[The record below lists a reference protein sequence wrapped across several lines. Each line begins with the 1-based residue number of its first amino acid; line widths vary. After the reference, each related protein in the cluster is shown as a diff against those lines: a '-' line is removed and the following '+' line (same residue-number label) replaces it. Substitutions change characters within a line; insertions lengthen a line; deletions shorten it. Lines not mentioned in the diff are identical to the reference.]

1 MSPMRVSE
9 FMLQLAKHL
18 QDARQ
23 VTESTTT
30 QYLQTLFKLN
40 GSEPFKTLAFLKN
53 TEAVQER
60 IDTYAP
66 STQGNQYVTIVS
78 ILGDYKTKPGYKK
91 AFSYYSERM
100 NEAHKEKNEKD
111 GSGVKTEKQSENW
124 VEWKEVQE
132 LLGSLQGKC
141 GDLAILKNITPQ
153 HFDCSLS
160 YLVLALYTLIQ
171 PRRNQDYLDMYVVKK
186 LPKDAPTDKNYL
198 DLQTHKFVFNK
209 FKTSKKYG
217 QQVIDIPDELMG
229 VINMYLRHHPLRKS
243 NPKLNEYK
251 LLVKADGSPMTVVN
265 SITRILNKIFGKNIG
280 SSMLRHIYLT
290 NKYENDT
297 LERQKDSVAMGH
309 SVSQQGEY
317 IKPLG

>member
-1 MSPMRVSE
+1 MRVSE

-23 VTESTTT
+23 VTESTAT

-40 GSEPFKTLAFLKN
+40 GSQPFKNLSFLKN
-53 TEAVQER
+53 TEEVQKR
-60 IDTYAP
+60 IDEYAA
-66 STQGNQYVTIVS
+66 STQGTQYVTIVS
-78 ILGDYKTKPGYKK
+78 VLSDYKSKPGYKK
-91 AFSYYSERM
+91 AYEYYTARM
-100 NEAHKEKNEKD
+100 NEASKEKRERD
-111 GSGVKTEKQSENW
+111 GSGVKSEKQAENW
-124 VEWKEVQE
+124 IEWKDVQD
-132 LLGSLQGKC
+132 LLGSLQAKC
-141 GDLAILKNITPQ
+141 GDLAVLKNITPQ
-153 HFDCSLS
+153 QYDCSLS

-186 LPKDAPTDKNYL
+186 LPKDAPADKNYL
-198 DLQTHKFVFNK
+198 DLQNHKFIFNK
-209 FKTSKKYG
+209 YKTSKKYG
-217 QQVIDIPDELMG
+217 QQVIDIPAPLMS
-229 VINMYLRHHPLRKS
+229 VINIYLRHHPLRKS

-297 LERQKDSVAMGH
+297 LERQKDSEAMGH
-309 SVSQQGEY
+309 SVAQQGDY